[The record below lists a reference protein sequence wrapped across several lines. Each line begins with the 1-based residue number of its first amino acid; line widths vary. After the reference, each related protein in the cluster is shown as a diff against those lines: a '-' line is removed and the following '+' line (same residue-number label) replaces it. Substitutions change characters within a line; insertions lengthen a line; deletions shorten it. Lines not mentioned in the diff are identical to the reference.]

1 MTDDWNEL
9 RLVLAVVRAQGL
21 IGAARAL
28 GIDHSTVFRRLQA
41 VEARLGQQ
49 LFERLPGG
57 AYEAT
62 AVARRMAAAAERME
76 DEVLALGRDIA
87 GRDHR
92 LTGRMRVTS
101 SETLAY
107 RILTPHLAA
116 FRRAHPGIAVELAI
130 DNRVLNLTRRE
141 ADVALRP
148 MRPKEG
154 DLWGRKLADV
164 AWTAYGSSGY
174 MEAHGALA
182 SPTDLNAH
190 PLIGW
195 EEGANR
201 LYATALVG
209 GHAPPARFV

>member
-1 MTDDWNEL
+1 MSDDWNEL

-41 VEARLGQQ
+41 IEARLGQQ

-62 AVARRMAAAAERME
+62 SLAGRMAAAGERME

-92 LTGRMRVTS
+92 LVGHLRITS
-101 SETLAY
+101 SETLAH

-116 FRRAHPGIAVELAI
+116 SGGPIPGSPSSS
-130 DNRVLNLTRRE
+130 RST
-141 ADVALRP
+141 
-148 MRPKEG
+148 
-154 DLWGRKLADV
+154 
-164 AWTAYGSSGY
+164 TASS
-174 MEAHGALA
+174 
-182 SPTDLNAH
+182 T
-190 PLIGW
+190 
-195 EEGANR
+195 
-201 LYATALVG
+201 
-209 GHAPPARFV
+209 